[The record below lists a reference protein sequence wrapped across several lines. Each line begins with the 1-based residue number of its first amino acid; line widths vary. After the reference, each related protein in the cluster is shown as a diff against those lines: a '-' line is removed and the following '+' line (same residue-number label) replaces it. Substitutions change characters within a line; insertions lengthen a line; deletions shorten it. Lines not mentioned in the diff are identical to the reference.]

1 MASIPLL
8 FGNLRPDSLI
18 IYNVCRSCVLHVDC
32 EKNATDKKKSL
43 RILLSFFAEIF
54 MNLVPY

>member
-32 EKNATDKKKSL
+32 EKNATDKKK
-43 RILLSFFAEIF
+43 IT
-54 MNLVPY
+54 